1 MSDSPSST
9 PPGQQPERPTAS
21 PLPPGVGW
29 YQGPFPP
36 NGWNGGRE
44 SIFRALLRRSLTAL
58 VIMAAVFGSFFFF
71 FFVIAAIGAA
81 IGSSGEDSDPDD
93 IETEFVAG
101 DRDSDNDFL
110 VIDIHGVILGEDPG
124 GGGLFNFVTDVTYG
138 YTVKETLRKAALDD
152 DIKGIILDMNT
163 PGGTIFGS
171 HAISDGIKDYQQKTG
186 KPVVAFVSGISAS
199 GGMWSMAPADQI
211 LADHGTLIGSI
222 GVIMGPFTY
231 YNGVVATDGG
241 ILGGGVTTT
250 NGITQEYITAGRSK
264 DVGNPYRPLT
274 AEERATFQESINLT
288 YSDFVKHVSEN
299 RDIPEATIRDTL
311 GAMIFGNE
319 KAQQLKLIDG
329 TASREGAYA
338 SIANL
343 ARIAG
348 NDYRIVREDDSL
360 GALGNLFAEGD
371 TAPAAQGI
379 CFPPNTALAYY
390 GDVAVLCPR

>member
-1 MSDSPSST
+1 M
-9 PPGQQPERPTAS
+9 
-21 PLPPGVGW
+21 
-29 YQGPFPP
+29 
-36 NGWNGGRE
+36 
-44 SIFRALLRRSLTAL
+44 
-58 VIMAAVFGSFFFF
+58 VIMAAVFGSFFVFF
-71 FFVIAAIGAA
+71 LVLAAIGAA
-81 IGSSGEDSDPDD
+81 IGSSGGDSDPDD
-93 IETEFVAG
+93 IDTEFVAG
-101 DRDSDNDFL
+101 DRDSDNEFL

-124 GGGLFNFVTDVTYG
+124 GGGLFNFVSDVTYG
-138 YTVKETLRKAALDD
+138 YSVKETLRKAALDD

-186 KPVVAFVSGISAS
+186 KPVLAFVSGISAS
-199 GGMWSMAPADQI
+199 GGMWSMAPADRI

-288 YSDFVKHVSEN
+288 YGEFVKHVSEN

-329 TASREGAYA
+329 TSSRQEAYA
-338 SIANL
+338 AIAGL
-343 ARIAG
+343 AKIAG

-360 GALGNLFAEGD
+360 GALGSLFAEGD
-371 TAPAAQGI
+371 TAPAAQPI

-390 GDVAVLCPR
+390 GDVSVLCPQ